1 MGEICNSQRNPNKIK
16 TFDRT
21 NPYGVDYGSSPF
33 GNTQIAPP
41 IDQNLNPY
49 DRYGSVLKFSRPL
62 KEDQIQADL
71 PINPD
76 NQKIA
81 QVAPV
86 PKPVVNIQSPKIAV
100 NTESPKPSVNTQTHK
115 LINPNQTETPKLIV
129 NPQNGFN
136 NDVSKMTN
144 EINKLKEENINLKN
158 NLNISKRMLDEQTN
172 AKIQLEDHEKNTKII
187 IEQFIKEKNDNI
199 QKLTNLTNENIL
211 LKNNLT
217 QKEKEYQILQK
228 KYDEIVPVT
237 VGLNNIGATCYMNAT
252 LQSLSNV
259 KELSNYFMNKFKPI
273 DPKKRLSNEYYIVVK
288 NLWDIKNNGKAFS
301 PESFKN
307 TLSQMNPLFA
317 GIAANDSKD
326 LINFLLETFHSE
338 LNEPTGKMNNYI
350 ITPNDQLN
358 EQRMLGI
365 FLNEMKST
373 YNSPISTLF
382 YGVLETQS
390 KCTNCNRIKYNF
402 QIYSFIEFPLEQ
414 VYNYCLRKNP
424 GNNYITQGIPT
435 VDLYTCFEQ
444 YQLLSPMTGDNQ
456 IFCNEC
462 GRAYDAFYGTL
473 IYSLPHYLIIN
484 LNRGK
489 NAVFQCN
496 VKFPELL
503 KLHNF
508 VKYQEGKTVFQLV
521 SVICHY
527 GPSSMGGHFIAYCR
541 HHKDNCWY
549 NYNDSIVTKCTNHKP
564 YLTGMPYIL
573 FYKTLDDE

>member
-1 MGEICNSQRNPNKIK
+1 MGDICGSPRNQNNKNQI
-16 TFDRT
+16 DPM
-21 NPYGVDYGSSPF
+21 NPYNENYNFPGINKQF
-33 GNTQIAPP
+33 APP
-41 IDQNLNPY
+41 SDNNFNTY
-49 DRYGSVLKFSRPL
+49 NRYGSNIKLSQSLKI
-62 KEDQIQADL
+62 DQGQT
-71 PINPD
+71 NPPK
-76 NQKIA
+76 NPEEKNITPVTA
-81 QVAPV
+81 V
-86 PKPVVNIQSPKIAV
+86 PKPVVNDQNPNSIVNSGPPKQVNYPQSNNFVQNSVTPKI
-100 NTESPKPSVNTQTHK
+100 
-115 LINPNQTETPKLIV
+115 IV
-129 NPQNGFN
+129 NPQSAINNGMN
-136 NDVSKMTN
+136 IMTN
-144 EINKLKEENINLKN
+144 NTNKIMEQNVNLKN
-158 NLNISKRMLDEQTN
+158 NLNINRGIMMANNQAN
-172 AKIQLEDHEKNTKII
+172 ANIQLENQSKNNKIN
-187 IEQFIKEKNDNI
+187 IEQFTKEKNDYI
-199 QKLTNLTNENIL
+199 QKINKISNENML
-211 LKNNLT
+211 LKNNLS
-217 QKEKEYQILQK
+217 QKEKEIQILQK
-228 KYDEIVPVT
+228 KYEEIVPIT

>member
-1 MGEICNSQRNPNKIK
+1 MGNCVEINNQQNKQNQTNQTSELKNFPSNSYPTIYYMNNMNKNAFQNNQIIEENGYERNRSLHMSSSKPNNYQMYPTK
-16 TFDRT
+16 
-21 NPYGVDYGSSPF
+21 NVM
-33 GNTQIAPP
+33 
-41 IDQNLNPY
+41 
-49 DRYGSVLKFSRPL
+49 
-62 KEDQIQADL
+62 
-71 PINPD
+71 PINTT
-76 NQKIA
+76 NA
-81 QVAPV
+81 
-86 PKPVVNIQSPKIAV
+86 VNIV
-100 NTESPKPSVNTQTHK
+100 N
-115 LINPNQTETPKLIV
+115 
-129 NPQNGFN
+129 
-136 NDVSKMTN
+136 
-144 EINKLKEENINLKN
+144 KEENKNLGD
-158 NLNISKRMLDEQTN
+158 IRGS
-172 AKIQLEDHEKNTKII
+172 
-187 IEQFIKEKNDNI
+187 
-199 QKLTNLTNENIL
+199 
-211 LKNNLT
+211 
-217 QKEKEYQILQK
+217 QKEKENQENLLLQK
-228 KYDEIVPVT
+228 KIINEQANEKIQMQEKINNMQTELDKLRLEQNEKIQRLTSELTRKNQEIFQLKNSYSELLFKYNELIPIT

-259 KELSNYFMNKFKPI
+259 KELSNYFLHKFIPNA
-273 DPKKRLSNEYYIVVK
+273 PNQRLSNEYYTVVK
-288 NLWDIKNNGKAFS
+288 NLWDRNNNGKAYS
-301 PESFKN
+301 PDSFKN
-307 TLSQMNPLFA
+307 ILSQMNPLFA

-326 LINFLLETFHSE
+326 LINFLLETFHTE
-338 LNEPTGKMNNYI
+338 LNKPTAKINNNL
-350 ITPNDQLN
+350 ITPNDQLD
-358 EQRMLGI
+358 EKRMLDLFVI
-365 FLNEMKST
+365 EMKSS
-373 YNSPISTLF
+373 YNSPISNLF

-424 GNNYITQGIPT
+424 RNNYITQGIPT
-435 VDLYTCFEQ
+435 VDLYTCFEH